1 MNAPTTVFVAK
12 CYWPGVTER
21 HLRDAAER
29 AAAGYL
35 GSIVIADDELVLAL
49 FAAPSPAAARSMSER
64 AGMPCE
70 RVMESSWMPAP
81 TNPRRGGACAT

>member
-1 MNAPTTVFVAK
+1 MSAPSTVFVAK

-21 HLRDAAER
+21 HLQDAAER
-29 AAAGYL
+29 AAAGSL
-35 GSIVIADDELVLAL
+35 GSIVISDDELVLAL
-49 FAAPSPAAARSMSER
+49 FAAPSRAVARSMCER

-81 TNPRRGGACAT
+81 TNPRQGRACTS